1 VSRFVPVSPALLAGQ
16 LASLLLTRESLGH
29 PLRFGLDAPACAAT
43 GPLIELLTET
53 LQAAGRPV
61 AVIDSRGF
69 YRDASLRLEYGRTD
83 VESFYSGWLDTAAL
97 QREVLGALAADGSY
111 LPSLR
116 DPVTN
121 RSTRAAREQLPA
133 GGVALVTGELLLGT
147 GLGFDVVAHCAV
159 SRQARRRLTPD
170 EQRWTLPALDR
181 YDIDVDP
188 SALADVVIRYD
199 DPGHPAVLIKAGR

>member
-1 VSRFVPVSPALLAGQ
+1 MSRFVPVSPRLLADR
-16 LASLLLTRESLGH
+16 LAELLLAHETLGR
-29 PLRFGLDAPACAAT
+29 PLRFGLDAPACAVT
-43 GPLIELLTET
+43 GPLIELLTGT

-69 YRDASLRLEYGRTD
+69 YRDASLRLEYGRND

-97 QREVLGALAADGSY
+97 QREVLGTLATDCSY

-121 RSTRAAREQLPA
+121 RSTRAARRQLA
-133 GGVALVTGELLLGT
+133 AEGVALVTGELLLGT
-147 GLGFDVVAHCAV
+147 GLGFDLVAHCAV
-159 SRQARRRLTPD
+159 SRQARRRLTAD
-170 EQRWTLPALDR
+170 ELQWTLPALDR

-188 SALADVVIRYD
+188 CALADVVIRYD
-199 DPGHPAVLIKAGR
+199 DPGHPAVLIRASR